1 MRPLALLL
9 LLLAGCS
16 APAPQ
21 LTPSAPVKAA
31 ARPIAQSSAK
41 ARSPRPADPG
51 PQPGYS
57 QSANFLPTQPAAVD
71 KTLVVKGQT
80 LRQRVVTDPESG
92 LTVTVHLP

>member
-21 LTPSAPVKAA
+21 LTPSAPVRAA
-31 ARPIAQSSAK
+31 TRPIAQSSAK
-41 ARSPRPADPG
+41 AHGPRPADPG

-71 KTLVVKGQT
+71 KTLVVEGQT
-80 LRQRVVTDPESG
+80 LHQRVTTDPVSG
-92 LTVTVHLP
+92 LTVTVQLP